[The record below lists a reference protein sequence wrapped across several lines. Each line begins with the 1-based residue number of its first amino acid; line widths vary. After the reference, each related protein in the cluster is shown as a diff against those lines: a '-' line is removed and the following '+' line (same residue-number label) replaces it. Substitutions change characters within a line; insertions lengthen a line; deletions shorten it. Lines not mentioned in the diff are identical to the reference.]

1 MRKLTP
7 IDQQEYRALEEKE
20 RRRHAQAMKR
30 LDERRQLFQSTCPHK
45 DTGFVPDP
53 SGNNDSYYECNVC
66 GKIL

>member
-1 MRKLTP
+1 MRELTP
-7 IDQQEYRALEEKE
+7 INQQEYRALEEKE
-20 RRRHAQAMKR
+20 RRRHRQAIKR

-45 DTGFVPDP
+45 HTGFVPDP